1 MSPGPAKGLG
11 PTPPNRLF
19 WGCQPS
25 RRGGGVADWT
35 GEWMGGRGEGAV
47 WIDPSG
53 ELFSARAGGRMV
65 LGERARPW

>member
-1 MSPGPAKGLG
+1 
-11 PTPPNRLF
+11 
-19 WGCQPS
+19 
-25 RRGGGVADWT
+25 
-35 GEWMGGRGEGAV
+35 MGGRGEGAV